1 MALMKTKT
9 YQQAL
14 PPGSIIEGF
23 EIISVLGAGGFG
35 ITYKAIDKDLKHEVA
50 VKEYLPGEYS
60 WRIEDKTVVPKSSEV
75 VEEYDY
81 GLERF
86 LDEGQTLAKFK
97 HSNIVRVVRYLRSNG
112 TGYLVMDYEYG
123 QTLHEYLLINPAPTE
138 EVLLS
143 MAVAVLRG
151 LSHIHAH
158 GFLHRDVKP
167 GNIYLRDKGEA
178 LLIDFGAARHSIGEH
193 SQSMT
198 GIVTAGYAPF
208 EQYSIRAKQGPSC
221 DLYALGATLY
231 RAILGAPPVDAP
243 DRIASLQEGELDPLT
258 PAMELGLDEYS
269 DIFLQ
274 TIDWMLEPLSKDRPQ
289 SAMEVMKLI
298 SPENETDE
306 QPTIAITEPTKVTR
320 RAKPRRSATVRYPV
334 LLFSIFSFLVIS
346 GVAWVYLSGFE
357 SSDDRAQL
365 TSTRVKPVSSSQN
378 DIDKI
383 TAGAKTPANMGYL
396 SIQTTPDKAKIYIDG
411 AHAGETPFINKMISI
426 GAHEIKLIK
435 KGHEIFLKR
444 LYITGKNHTRL
455 TPVLNISSARFTLTT
470 TPRNAK
476 IKFSDKRLS
485 YKPGMKLPI
494 GKYKVTIS
502 AENYKTRHLQYPVR
516 LRKTLQGHR
525 FDERFSV
532 TLDHDRLVRKYNFKK
547 YGDISG
553 VWYMPSLKLLFLS
566 ANQRR
571 YLYLVDLAPQTA
583 MTKKDTNPLS
593 IHYMSIG
600 KTTKVVDLDPPRK
613 KLPFKL
619 VRKFYTSSNNSFALF
634 ANRKKLMIG
643 TSKGRVIIYD
653 LVARKSVH
661 VFVHNSNKTVSA
673 LSVSRDEKLMAVK
686 IGTNLYVWDL
696 EKKRQIFLGPIE
708 EKAYKILITPNNK
721 SLIVYQ
727 WYKPFFDRISLQDN
741 NFKPEV
747 RFSGLG
753 KGTRDFV
760 FSDDGKLIYS
770 MGSGNTIKAWD
781 LNTASVAKTFTGHSG
796 EVRNIALKNGKLYSL
811 SADRSLRIWDIKT
824 TKELLKLEGHS
835 TPYVGGVDV
844 MNDGTIVTGA
854 RGGNVLFWK

>member
-1 MALMKTKT
+1 MKIKT

-14 PPGSIIEGF
+14 EPGSIIDSF

-75 VEEYDY
+75 VEEYEY

-123 QTLHEYLLINPAPTE
+123 QTLHEYLLVNLAPTE

-178 LLIDFGAARHSIGEH
+178 LLIDFGAARHSVGEH

-208 EQYSIRAKQGPSC
+208 EQYSVRAKQGPSC

-258 PAMELGLDEYS
+258 PAIELGLDEYS

-306 QPTIAITEPTKVTR
+306 QPTIAISEPTKVTR
-320 RAKPRRSATVRYPV
+320 RPKPRRKPTIVRYSA
-334 LLFSIFSFLVIS
+334 LLFSMLSFLVIA
-346 GVAWVYLSGFE
+346 GVAWVYLSGLG
-357 SSDDRAQL
+357 SSDGDGQGKKSK
-365 TSTRVKPVSSSQN
+365 TQFDPVSSKN
-378 DIDKI
+378 KIDKI
-383 TAGAKTPANMGYL
+383 KLNSIAVPEGMGYL
-396 SIQTTPDKAKIYIDG
+396 SIQSIPSGATIYIDG
-411 AHAGETPFINKMISI
+411 AHAGETPFTNKLVPI
-426 GAHEIKLIK
+426 GGHEIKVAK
-435 KGHEIFLKR
+435 KGRETFYKKI
-444 LYITGKNHTRL
+444 YIAGKNHTKL
-455 TPVLNISSARFTLTT
+455 TPVLDILTAHFTLETI
-470 TPRNAK
+470 PKNAK
-476 IKFSDKRLS
+476 IEFSDQPLS
-485 YKPGMKLPI
+485 YKAGMKLPV
-494 GKYKVTIS
+494 GNYKVTIS
-502 AENYKTRHLQYPVR
+502 AKNYKTRHMSYPIR
-516 LRKTLQGHR
+516 WGKTLQGHR
-525 FDERFSV
+525 FKKKFRIA
-532 TLDHDRLVRKYNFKK
+532 LDHDRVLRKYEFRQ
-547 YGDISG
+547 YGRISG
-553 VWYMPSLKLLFLS
+553 VRYLPKLNFLLLS
-566 ANQRR
+566 VNQRNR
-571 YLYLVDLAPQTA
+571 LFLVDLAPQLLT
-583 MTKKDTNPLS
+583 TKKDINPFGVQYTSL
-593 IHYMSIG
+593 G
-600 KTTKVVDLDPPRK
+600 KSTTAVDLGPPSK
-613 KLPFKL
+613 KLPYKL
-619 VRKFYTSSNNSFALF
+619 VNNFYTINSNSFVLF
-634 ANRKKLMIG
+634 DDRKKLMVG

-653 LVARKSVH
+653 LVARKIVFA
-661 VFVHNSNKTVSA
+661 FVHNSNKTVSA
-673 LSVSRDEKLMAVK
+673 LSISPDEKLMAVK

-696 EKKRQIFLGPIE
+696 EQKKQILLGPIE
-708 EKAYKILITPNNK
+708 EKAYKILITPDNK

-727 WYKPFFDRISLQDN
+727 WYKPFFDRISLRDN
-741 NFKPEV
+741 SFKPEV
-747 RFSGLG
+747 RYIGLD
-753 KGTRDFV
+753 KGVYDFIL
-760 FSDDGKLIYS
+760 SEDGRLVYS
-770 MGSGNTIKAWD
+770 VGSGNTIKAW
-781 LNTASVAKTFTGHSG
+781 NIETGSVMKTFTGHSRA
-796 EVRNIALKNGKLYSL
+796 VQNIVLKNGKLYSL
-811 SADRSLRIWDIKT
+811 SEDKSFRVWDVKT
-824 TKELLKLEGHS
+824 AKQQLNLEGYAS
-835 TPYVGGVDV
+835 SSAGGIDV
-844 MNDGTIVTGA
+844 TSDGTIITGA
-854 RGGNVLFWK
+854 RDGNILFWK